1 MTEKINKASQQLYG
15 YSSKIG
21 THMPMTV
28 SWKSKSLYQI
38 VSGIQKNTSTMD
50 ANANNRFLPQPLKI
64 YRKEIASKDF
74 TNPIVPR
81 TGVSIDEMNRPG
93 GTITIH
99 SYHTIIPTG
108 LDKIVLDAQDSGA
121 TSNSTDHPGT
131 CASFTSNG
139 LCLSQETN
147 ARRRCRSGGMIKNNY
162 STSSQEYLHARNRTF
177 QQNQFNYTVSGNRVA
192 VPGTNAT
199 SQNVYRT
206 QSEISSAIYDPSGS
220 LSACTNMRH
229 PFTNVYY
236 KPNNSK
242 FAQQG
247 AVNSGSYL
255 LRKKFDTITDN
266 TVMYRKAYGNQVASA
281 MGYGS
286 AQGVYTYKDKIAFPV
301 KKTPTFPSYI
311 KDTAGMQKCRDT
323 KIP

>member
-1 MTEKINKASQQLYG
+1 MSEMINKSSQQMYG
-15 YSSKIG
+15 FSSKIG

-38 VSGIQKNTSTMD
+38 VSGIQKNTSAMD
-50 ANANNRFLPQPLKI
+50 VSANNRFLPQPLKL
-64 YRKEIASKDF
+64 YRKEIASRPF
-74 TNPIVPR
+74 TNPTVPR
-81 TGVSIDEMNRPG
+81 TGVSIDEINRPG
-93 GTITIH
+93 VAITIH
-99 SYHTIIPTG
+99 SYKTNVITG

-121 TSNSTDHPGT
+121 TSNSTEHPGK
-131 CASFTSNG
+131 CVSFTTNG

-162 STSSQEYLHARNRTF
+162 STSAQEYLHSRNRTF
-177 QQNQFNYTVSGNRVA
+177 QQNQFNYTVSGNTIA
-192 VPGTNAT
+192 QPGTNSA
-199 SQNVYRT
+199 SKNVYRT
-206 QSEISSAIYDPSGS
+206 QGVISSAIYDPSGS
-220 LSACTNMRH
+220 LSGCKRMRH

-236 KPNNSK
+236 KPSNSK

-247 AVNSGSYL
+247 PVDAGSYL

-301 KKTPTFPSYI
+301 KKTPVFPSYI

-323 KIP
+323 KIL